1 LQEAHHILIVDDDR
15 EILDLL
21 KGYLESNGYSVATAA
36 DTNLARQALDD
47 RAADLIVLDLML
59 PNENGLDFCRKL
71 RQTSNTPVIMLTALG
86 ETVDRIVGL
95 EVGAD
100 DYLPKPFDPR
110 ELVSRIRAVLRRSAD
125 ADKDT
130 AREVNAYRFGH
141 WRLDRA
147 SHSLFDASDT
157 QVEIGGAEFRLL
169 EILLSRPGDVL
180 PRAELMEKL
189 RGREHDPFDRSID
202 VRVSHL
208 RRLLG
213 DDARSPLIIKTVYGE
228 GYTIGVP
235 VEAE

>member
-1 LQEAHHILIVDDDR
+1 MQEAHHILIVDDDL
-15 EILDLL
+15 EILELL
-21 KGYLESNGYSVATAA
+21 KDYLESSGYSVATACDA
-36 DTNLARQALDD
+36 NLARKALDE

-71 RQTSNTPVIMLTALG
+71 RQSSNTPVIMLTALG

-110 ELVSRIRAVLRRSAD
+110 ELVSRIRAVLRRSAGPD
-125 ADKDT
+125 AAQEAT
-130 AREVNAYRFGH
+130 TYRFAG
-141 WRLDRA
+141 WRLDRT
-147 SHSLFDASDT
+147 SHSLFDSSDNP
-157 QVEIGGAEFRLL
+157 VEIGGAEFRLL
-169 EILLSRPGDVL
+169 EVLLSRPGQVL
-180 PRAELMEKL
+180 SRAELMEKL

-213 DDARSPLIIKTVYGE
+213 DDARSPLIVKTVYGE

-235 VEAE
+235 VEAQ